1 MIDFGDLLKSVR
13 FEMFERLSSPLFTTF
28 LISWLLIN
36 YKIIFIFFGNSNLV
50 VKLHILDNQFQ
61 HGYFCSN
68 LFSDNFCLSIETIP
82 IINYFVSNSFLDNLI
97 MPALLTSIFI
107 FLYPILSTPVYKLWR
122 NNRNELIKVKM
133 KADGEEPV
141 SNERADQLLKR
152 IIDAESNNQELITK
166 NSELRISINE
176 KNQNIDSLESEL
188 QKTSLSIKNV
198 GEEKG
203 LIKRAQEAAMEAQ
216 AHEAAM
222 ETTANNKE
230 KQIKQ
235 EKKLAALAEEI
246 KRLKSKDPK
255 ILQDEEF
262 DKYLE
267 SGKLSD
273 FILKKEIILT
283 ESSFD
288 PRKVNGSDNAMAFG
302 LLTQQGAYVK
312 ISKKGMAFFEW
323 LILQE

>member
-1 MIDFGDLLKSVR
+1 MIDLGDLIKSVR

-36 YKIIFIFFGNSNLV
+36 YKIIFIFFGDSNLV
-50 VKLHILDNQFQ
+50 VKLDILDNQFQ

-68 LFSDNFCLSIETIP
+68 LFPDNFCLSIETIP
-82 IINYFVSNSFLDNLI
+82 IINYFISNSFLDNLI

-107 FLYPILSTPVYKLWR
+107 FLYPKLSTPVYELWR
-122 NNRNELIKVKM
+122 KNRNELIIVKM

-141 SNERADQLLKR
+141 SNERADLLLKR

-166 NSELRISINE
+166 NSELRMSINE

-188 QKTSLSIKNV
+188 QKTSLSINNV

-203 LIKRAQEAAMEAQ
+203 LIEQPQEAEME
-216 AHEAAM
+216 M
-222 ETTANNKE
+222 TATNKE
-230 KQIKQ
+230 KQ
-235 EKKLAALAEEI
+235 LAAMAKEI

-262 DKYLE
+262 DKYLK
-267 SGKLSD
+267 SGKLED
-273 FILKKEIILT
+273 FIRKKQMILT

-288 PRKVNGSDNAMAFG
+288 PSSVVDSDNAMAFG
-302 LLTQQGAYVK
+302 L
-312 ISKKGMAFFEW
+312 
-323 LILQE
+323 